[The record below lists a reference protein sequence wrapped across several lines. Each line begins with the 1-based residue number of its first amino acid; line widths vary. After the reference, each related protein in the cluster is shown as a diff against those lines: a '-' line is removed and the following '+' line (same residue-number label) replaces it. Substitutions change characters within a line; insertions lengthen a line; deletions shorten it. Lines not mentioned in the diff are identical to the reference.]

1 MFCDLPAPQRC
12 RIPAL
17 RHGSIPPGLAAV
29 IADPL
34 KRDAD
39 PGRRFARCG
48 LPEKVGKLAATV
60 WGRGSK
66 NSAKPA
72 GFDTRTF
79 GNQVPQAGVL
89 RKLRR

>member
-1 MFCDLPAPQRC
+1 
-12 RIPAL
+12 
-17 RHGSIPPGLAAV
+17 
-29 IADPL
+29 
-34 KRDAD
+34 
-39 PGRRFARCG
+39 
-48 LPEKVGKLAATV
+48 VGKLAATV